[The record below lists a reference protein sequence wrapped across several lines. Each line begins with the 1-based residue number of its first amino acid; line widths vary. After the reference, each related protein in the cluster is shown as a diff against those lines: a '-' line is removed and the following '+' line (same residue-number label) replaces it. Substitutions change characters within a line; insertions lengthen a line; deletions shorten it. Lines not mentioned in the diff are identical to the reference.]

1 MYSHLPLLE
10 YGLILFFFPIQWLDE
25 DTKNGTLHMQNAR
38 QAFYAHIESDSEAQ
52 KWLDMTVLAPA
63 RIVKDVQ
70 AYVPYDHI
78 GHGVDATYL
87 VCTQDK
93 ELTAPI
99 QEAMASLLGES
110 RTLEYCDAGHC
121 CMLGYET
128 TITDVVE
135 RAWKATNHR
144 RPSRHL

>member
-1 MYSHLPLLE
+1 
-10 YGLILFFFPIQWLDE
+10 
-25 DTKNGTLHMQNAR
+25 MQNAR
-38 QAFYAHIESDSEAQ
+38 NAFYAHIESDSEAQ

-70 AYVPYDHI
+70 SYVPYDHI

-87 VCTQDK
+87 VCTRDK

-135 RAWKATNHR
+135 RAWKTTKGRLEGA
-144 RPSRHL
+144 